1 MFQEILD
8 GFKQLSSG
16 VKHTVTKEDLAKGLA
31 MYVHDV
37 HGMLDKDMSKMIW
50 NYSNQDI
57 RLRKHTKEVMDNVI
71 RDLIKLG
78 NSVGWAVLHTKYPF
92 SFSLSADSNL
102 PNLYQVIYS
111 LCEKATYTTLHPIYL
126 SIMTCLT
133 IIKESTPSCTVANRY
148 VWNDNDVSISI
159 DLK

>member
-16 VKHTVTKEDLAKGLA
+16 VEHTVAKEDLVKGLA

-50 NYSNQDI
+50 NYSNQDA
-57 RLRKHTKEVMDNVI
+57 RLHKHTKEAMDKVI
-71 RDLIKLG
+71 GDLVKLG
-78 NSVGWAVLHTKYPF
+78 NSIGWAVLHTKYPF

-133 IIKESTPSCTVANRY
+133 IIKESTPSCTVSNRY
-148 VWNDNDVSISI
+148 VWNDNNVSISI